1 MFEITDTHPQEAV
14 IKVIGIGGCGGNAI
28 DHMISEGIEGVE
40 FICANTDAQA
50 LRKNKT
56 KNLIQIGAHITKG
69 LGAGAKPD
77 VGKQA
82 AIEDRERIIESIE
95 TADMVFITAGMGGG
109 TGTGAAPVVAEA
121 AKELGILTVA
131 VVTKP
136 FLYEKNRAKIADD
149 GLVELTKHVDSL
161 ITIPNDKLLEVLGD
175 EVSLEDAYKEANSVL
190 YGAVSGIAE
199 VIKSSGLVNVDFADV
214 KTVMSENG
222 MAMMG
227 SAIASGISR
236 AEEAAKKAV
245 SSPLL
250 EDVDLKGARG
260 VLVNIAAGSSLG
272 LKEVHQVMDSINS
285 FTADEATVIVGT
297 VLEEELGENLRVTM
311 VATGLGPAK
320 KLAVIPSHE
329 IKTGTDNSSLNSLPH
344 VIRPRSDSLQTDNLD
359 VPTFLRKQA
368 D

>member
-1 MFEITDTHPQEAV
+1 M
-14 IKVIGIGGCGGNAI
+14 
-28 DHMISEGIEGVE
+28 
-40 FICANTDAQA
+40 
-50 LRKNKT
+50 
-56 KNLIQIGAHITKG
+56 
-69 LGAGAKPD
+69 
-77 VGKQA
+77 
-82 AIEDRERIIESIE
+82 
-95 TADMVFITAGMGGG
+95 
-109 TGTGAAPVVAEA
+109 
-121 AKELGILTVA
+121 
-131 VVTKP
+131 
-136 FLYEKNRAKIADD
+136 
-149 GLVELTKHVDSL
+149 
-161 ITIPNDKLLEVLGD
+161 
-175 EVSLEDAYKEANSVL
+175 
-190 YGAVSGIAE
+190 
-199 VIKSSGLVNVDFADV
+199 VNVDFADV